1 MKPFIIPLIDSS
13 STSSNPLARH
23 MVHGINH
30 KGKQRNVDPHITVF
44 KQTGKNKHA
53 DFDQFGDNVR
63 IGKHCEAVAVQ
74 QPSV

>member
-1 MKPFIIPLIDSS
+1 
-13 STSSNPLARH
+13 
-23 MVHGINH
+23 MVHGINR

-44 KQTGKNKHA
+44 KQTGKKKHA
-53 DFDQFGDNVR
+53 DFDQFGDNAR